1 MGHYVYKYVFNGE
14 IIYIGKCDSDLDQ
27 RLGQHGKSGD
37 NIDKKYWDN
46 INASDIYYCT
56 LANAT
61 MSDVVESELINRYKP
76 KCNTAKISNWDGLEL
91 PEPKWKKY
99 NKPKKILFVKK
110 GKDLTKIS
118 NRQLE
123 KIVLENLQYKI
134 AVDEVYPVIIK
145 RQLQFDEEKKR
156 HYIVLHSSDFNG
168 FITENISAPVITPNL
183 SFSTRMTPFW
193 LCCCRYFYLS
203 IERKS
208 MSMSC
213 AIIYSTSC
221 RPRDGETRIYLFDK
235 YVNKWREWFDLCAK
249 CIAEKFYDNLA
260 IINANKER
268 YIDIWDSYAD
278 TPGGYEYILSGIHIN
293 KSITDEE
300 IVNILRVLKPF

>member
-27 RLGQHGKSGD
+27 RLAQHGKPGD
-37 NIDKKYWDN
+37 NIEKKYWDD

-61 MSDVVESELINRYKP
+61 MSDVVESELINRHKP
-76 KCNTAKISNWDGLEL
+76 KCNTAKKSDWDGLEL

-99 NKPKKILFVKK
+99 DNPKKVPFVKK

-118 NRQLE
+118 NTQLK

-168 FITENISAPVITPNL
+168 FITENISVPVITPDL
-183 SFSTRMTPFW
+183 FFSTHMEPFW

-203 IERKS
+203 RGIGR
-208 MSMSC
+208 

-221 RPRDGETRIYLFDK
+221 RPRDGETRIYLFDE
-235 YVNKWREWFDLCAK
+235 YVNKWREWFYLCAK

-300 IVNILRVLKPF
+300 IVNILKALKTFYN